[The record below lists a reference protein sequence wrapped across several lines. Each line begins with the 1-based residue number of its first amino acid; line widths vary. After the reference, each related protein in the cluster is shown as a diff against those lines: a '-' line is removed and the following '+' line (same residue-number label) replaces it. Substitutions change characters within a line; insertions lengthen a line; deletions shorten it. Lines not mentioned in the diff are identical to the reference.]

1 MYKNYFCW
9 GKIFLENFN
18 FQIFWIPGK
27 ESSSTS
33 DGSFNDGV
41 DDDTAVD
48 EEITNT
54 IFQIELP
61 AISSSPKQNASP
73 MQVPSL
79 TPTQ

>member
-27 ESSSTS
+27 GTS
-33 DGSFNDGV
+33 DDSFNDGV
-41 DDDTAVD
+41 EDDTSVD

-61 AISSSPKQNASP
+61 TIFSSSKQNASP
-73 MQVPSL
+73 MQVPSP